1 MMFTTATGRRL
12 GRPDVLQRHFHGP
25 IRFPGSDWQW
35 WLADDDAAR
44 DAAERIDRH
53 LRAGDTKTVTTLRE
67 RKGRSIFRIQS
78 EQGDFFAKEIAL
90 RPSRKCFGAFF
101 GLQNRLF
108 GYDHGSAEVDNTLTL
123 NDRTHQGH
131 EVLCLGER
139 LRAGL
144 PTRQLLIQPWLEGW
158 INLGDAF
165 QAADEHG
172 RRSLLYRMEAL
183 LKAMHDARI
192 CHLDINNGNLM
203 VSTQDG
209 EAPLRAID
217 CAKMETRVTQPAV
230 STALQIGKMLRELYG
245 RDEADL
251 ATRYAQARAMQRRIA
266 GADGVNETTDTLLA
280 LSLRYRLSKS
290 LSRRKLVTAPCVNID
305 GPALEKC
312 VRASKKNADVP
323 VIVWAQDHP
332 AMADEV
338 PAYSGH

>member
-1 MMFTTATGRRL
+1 MSMTAKGRHF
-12 GRPDVLQRHFHGP
+12 GRPDVLQRHFSGP
-25 IRFPGSDWQW
+25 IRFSGSDWQW
-35 WLADDDAAR
+35 WLANDDVAH
-44 DAAERIDRH
+44 DAAERMDRH
-53 LRAGDTKTVTTLRE
+53 MRGLDTDTVTTLRE
-67 RKGRSIFRIQS
+67 RKGRSIFRIQAN
-78 EQGDFFAKEIAL
+78 QGDFFAKEIAL
-90 RPSRKCFGAFF
+90 KPARKCFGAFF
-101 GLQNRLF
+101 GVQNRLF
-108 GYDHGSAEVDNTLTL
+108 GYDHGSAEVDNTLAL

-131 EVLCLGER
+131 DVLCLGER
-139 LRAGL
+139 LRGGL

-158 INLGDAF
+158 INLGEAF

-203 VSTQDG
+203 VSTRDAK
-209 EAPLRAID
+209 APLRAID

-251 ATRYAQARAMQRRIA
+251 AKRYAQARAMQRRIA
-266 GADGVNETTDTLLA
+266 GAEGDNEATDTLLA

-290 LSRRKLVTAPCVNID
+290 LSRRRLVTAPVVNID
-305 GPALEKC
+305 GPALEKR

-323 VIVWAQDHP
+323 AIVWAQAHP
-332 AMADEV
+332 AMADEI